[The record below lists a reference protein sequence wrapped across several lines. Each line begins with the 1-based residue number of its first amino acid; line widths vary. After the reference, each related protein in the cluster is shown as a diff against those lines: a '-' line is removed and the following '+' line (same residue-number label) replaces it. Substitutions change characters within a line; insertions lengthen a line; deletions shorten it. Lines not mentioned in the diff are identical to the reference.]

1 MFDKW
6 KRKQG
11 DRAEGSRLPIIRP
24 GMVTNTKEEL
34 KSATDVNGSYTGIP
48 LDGGRPVQDADDL

>member
-6 KRKQG
+6 KRKQS
-11 DRAEGSRLPIIRP
+11 DRAEGERLPMIRP

-34 KSATDVNGSYTGIP
+34 KSATDVNGSYTGVP